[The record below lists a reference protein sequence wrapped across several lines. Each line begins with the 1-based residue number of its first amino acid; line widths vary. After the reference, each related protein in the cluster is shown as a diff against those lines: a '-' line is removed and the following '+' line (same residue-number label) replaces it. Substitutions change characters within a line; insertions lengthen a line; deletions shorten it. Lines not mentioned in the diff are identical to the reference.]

1 MPQPKSART
10 KQAATPAPEPEQL
23 PDGIAAALE
32 TLHQG
37 VVLRR
42 ERLQEVVDDA
52 VRRGRMTRGDA
63 EDLVQSLVTSG
74 RRQAED
80 LYAEVEKLVD
90 RGRREV
96 GTAATQ
102 ARRRTA
108 RSPVTREVDKAR
120 RRIGVGALAGGFPI
134 LGYDDLKSAQVL
146 ERLPD
151 LGPAELRKVRDH
163 ERRHANR
170 KGVLKA
176 IEKRLA

>member
-10 KQAATPAPEPEQL
+10 KKAPTSEPAPEPV
-23 PDGIAAALE
+23 PDGIAAALD

-52 VRRGRMTRGDA
+52 VRRGRMTRDDA
-63 EDLVQSLVTSG
+63 EDLVQSLVASG

-90 RGRREV
+90 RGRKEV

-102 ARRRTA
+102 ARKRTA
-108 RSPVTREVDKAR
+108 RSPVAREVDKAR
-120 RRIGVGALAGGFPI
+120 RRIAGGGLGGFPI
-134 LGYDDLKSAQVL
+134 LAYDDLTSAQVL

-151 LGPAELRKVRDH
+151 LGPAELRRVRDH
-163 ERRHANR
+163 ERRGAHR
-170 KGVLKA
+170 KGVLAA